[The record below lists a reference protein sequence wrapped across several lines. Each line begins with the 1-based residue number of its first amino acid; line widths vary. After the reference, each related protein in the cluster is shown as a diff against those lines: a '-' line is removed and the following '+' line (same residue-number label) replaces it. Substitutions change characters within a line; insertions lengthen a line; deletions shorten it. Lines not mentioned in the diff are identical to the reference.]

1 MFHYKTPKTEIIIA
15 FHNSL
20 NERDKRRH
28 AAMIYQNSPW
38 TIEYVSNLLSIS
50 ENTIRKGYGELLV
63 EDKNNNRVR
72 QKGGGRKSKFD
83 DADLIHAFD
92 EIMKDFTAGDP
103 CNENIKYTNLS
114 KGEIAEILRGMGFK
128 VASNTVAKILK
139 KRGFKKRKIQKRKSL
154 KSVAGRDAQ
163 FKKIKAAKDDFA
175 TRGQPVISVDT
186 KKKEA
191 LGDNQRDGEC
201 YATGQLDGYDHTY
214 PSQNIGKA
222 VPHGIYDI
230 SRNEAYITVGNSAE
244 TADFITENIRYCWL
258 NYGVFFYPE
267 AIEILFL
274 FDSGGANSYRS
285 HLFKMALDKLQK
297 EIGLTIHVKHYPSYT
312 SKWNPIE
319 HRVFPHI
326 TRVLQG
332 IFIRDFDEFI
342 RLVNRAKT
350 KTGLKV
356 IAYANNKLYEIGKRG
371 SKEDVAKL
379 NIIFDEKE
387 PRWNYELRAA

>member
-1 MFHYKTPKTEIIIA
+1 MR
-15 FHNSL
+15 NS
-20 NERDKRRH
+20 
-28 AAMIYQNSPW
+28 
-38 TIEYVSNLLSIS
+38 
-50 ENTIRKGYGELLV
+50 
-63 EDKNNNRVR
+63 
-72 QKGGGRKSKFD
+72 RKSK
-83 DADLIHAFD
+83 LLK
-92 EIMKDFTAGDP
+92 M
-103 CNENIKYTNLS
+103 
-114 KGEIAEILRGMGFK
+114 IL
-128 VASNTVAKILK
+128 
-139 KRGFKKRKIQKRKSL
+139 QH
-154 KSVAGRDAQ
+154 
-163 FKKIKAAKDDFA
+163 
-175 TRGQPVISVDT
+175 RGQPVISVDT

-201 YATGQLDGYDHTY
+201 YANGQQDGYDHTY
-214 PSQNIGKA
+214 PPQNIGKA
-222 VPHGIYDI
+222 VPHGIYDMN
-230 SRNEAYITVGNSAE
+230 RNEAYITVGNSAE
-244 TADFITENIRYCWL
+244 TADFITEKIRYRWL

-297 EIGLTIHVKHYPSYT
+297 EIGLTIHVKHYPSYA
-312 SKWNPIE
+312 SEWNPIE

-326 TRVLQG
+326 TRVLQDF
-332 IFIRDFDEFI
+332 FIRDFDEFI

-387 PRWNYELRAA
+387 PRWNYELRAT

>member
-1 MFHYKTPKTEIIIA
+1 
-15 FHNSL
+15 
-20 NERDKRRH
+20 
-28 AAMIYQNSPW
+28 MIYQNSPW

-72 QKGGGRKSKFD
+72 RKGAGRKSKFGD
-83 DADLIHAFD
+83 SDLMHAFD
-92 EIMKDFTAGDP
+92 EIMEDFTAGDP
-103 CNENIKYTNLS
+103 CNEHIKYTNLS
-114 KGEIAEILRGMGFK
+114 KGEIAEILRGMGFE

-191 LGDNQRDGEC
+191 LGDNQRDGKC
-201 YATGQLDGYDHTY
+201 YANGQLDGYDHTY

-230 SRNEAYITVGNSAE
+230 NRNEAYITVGKSAE
-244 TADFITENIRYCWL
+244 TADFITENIRYWWL
-258 NYGVFFYPE
+258 NYGVFFYPG

-332 IFIRDFDEFI
+332 VFIRDFDEFI

-371 SKEDVAKL
+371 SKEDVSKL